1 MEQNFRPTK
10 AAGPRGQG
18 HRLTVILMV
27 LVCLVLAFQV
37 RQWFSSP
44 THQNSAPRA
53 VTPRGDLAQDEKA
66 TIELFEQVSPAVV
79 FITSLTIERAPF
91 SLNALQSPKGSG
103 SGFIWDESGYVV
115 TNYHVIKDAQGADVT
130 LSDQSTWKADLVGSE
145 PDKDLAVLKIDA
157 PKDRLRAIVVGSS
170 GDLLVGQTVFAIG
183 NPFGLDQTLTTGV
196 ISGLGREIQSISGRP
211 IQDVIQTDAA
221 INPGNSGGPLL
232 DSAGRIIGINTMIYS
247 PSGAYAG
254 VGFAVPV
261 DVVNRMVPQIIRYGH
276 VKKPGFGI
284 NPVPDHIVQ
293 RLGAKGVLFHNMER
307 GGAAYQ
313 AGLRPT
319 QVNSRGRIVLGDL
332 IVGIDDKIVTNL
344 NDLFRA
350 LDSHSIGDTVRVQIQ
365 REGRKTQANVTLQAL
380 KPSN

>member
-1 MEQNFRPTK
+1 
-10 AAGPRGQG
+10 
-18 HRLTVILMV
+18 MV

-44 THQNSAPRA
+44 SPGSVEARA

-79 FITSLTIERAPF
+79 FITSLSIEQHPF

-103 SGFIWDESGYVV
+103 SGFIWDDNGYVV
-115 TNYHVIKDAQGADVT
+115 TNYHVIEGAQGADVT
-130 LSDQSTWKADLVGSE
+130 LSDQSTWKADLVGYE
-145 PDKDLAVLKIDA
+145 QDKDLAVLKIDA
-157 PKDRLRAIVVGSS
+157 PKDRLRPIALGTS
-170 GDLLVGQTVFAIG
+170 GNLQVGQKVFAIG

-196 ISGLGREIQSISGRP
+196 ISGLGREIQAKNGRP

-276 VKKPGFGI
+276 VRKPGFGI
-284 NPVPDHIVQ
+284 VPVSDHIAQ
-293 RLGAKGVLFHNMER
+293 RLGLKGVLFQGMSR
-307 GGAAYQ
+307 GGAAHR
-313 AGLRPT
+313 AGLRLT
-319 QVNSRGRIVLGDL
+319 GMDSRGRITLGDL
-332 IVGIDDKIVTNL
+332 ITGINDKPVTNL
-344 NDLFRA
+344 NDLFRI
-350 LDSHSIGDTVRVQIQ
+350 LDAHRIGDTVGVQIQ
-365 REGRKTQANVTLQAL
+365 REGRELQVDVTLQDL
-380 KPSN
+380 NQ